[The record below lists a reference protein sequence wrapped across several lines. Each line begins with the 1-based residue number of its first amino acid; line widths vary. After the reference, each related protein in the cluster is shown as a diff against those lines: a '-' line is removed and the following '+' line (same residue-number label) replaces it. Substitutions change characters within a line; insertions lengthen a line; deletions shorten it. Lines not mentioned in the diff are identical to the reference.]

1 MPSTIWPATR
11 REAPPL
17 ERVICDRCATPYAP
31 SLTRH
36 ACPLCGRAAPGARD
50 GGVTLLIAR
59 LSDPDDRVVGLVVAA
74 TLLNLLLLAALAV
87 VVLTA

>member
-1 MPSTIWPATR
+1 MRSTIWPATR
-11 REAPPL
+11 RDTAPR
-17 ERVICDRCATPYAP
+17 ERVICGRCAAPYAP

-36 ACPLCGRAAPGARD
+36 ACPLCGRAAPGAPD
-50 GGVTLLIAR
+50 GGVASLLAR
-59 LSDPDDRVVGLVVAA
+59 LTDPDDRVLALVVAA